1 MMASDGFIQTVL
13 GGRRRDAAASVDSSP
28 RDVLDGPTRAAQIAL
43 TYQRCAVDAD
53 FAALIAQGDAARDRG
68 DWQTAAERF
77 GRALER
83 YPLHAG
89 YSVQLGHMLKEQG
102 RFPDAEI
109 QYRSAIALGD
119 KSADTRE
126 HLAFVCARQDHHA
139 PALPCRIDEPP
150 MAASPCAADLR
161 TLVWLFWHA
170 AHVPAE
176 ETVGFMRSAATCE
189 ALAIAL
195 IGDER
200 FVRRNARLLE
210 IIHKAS

>member
-13 GGRRRDAAASVDSSP
+13 GGRRRDVAPPADTDT
-28 RDVLDGPTRAAQIAL
+28 RDVLDAPTRAAQIAL
-43 TYQRCAVDAD
+43 TYQRCAVDTE
-53 FAALIAQGDAARDRG
+53 FAALIAQGDAARDRR
-68 DWQTAAERF
+68 DWQAAVEHF
-77 GRALER
+77 GRALAK

-109 QYRSAIALGD
+109 HYRSAIALGD
-119 KSADTRE
+119 RSADTRE
-126 HLAFVCARQDHHA
+126 HLAFVCARQDIHA

-161 TLVWLFWHA
+161 TLVWLLWHA
-170 AHVPAE
+170 AHVPAV
-176 ETVGFMRSAATCE
+176 ETVGYMRRAPTCG
-189 ALAIAL
+189 ALAVAL

-210 IIHKAS
+210 IIQKVS